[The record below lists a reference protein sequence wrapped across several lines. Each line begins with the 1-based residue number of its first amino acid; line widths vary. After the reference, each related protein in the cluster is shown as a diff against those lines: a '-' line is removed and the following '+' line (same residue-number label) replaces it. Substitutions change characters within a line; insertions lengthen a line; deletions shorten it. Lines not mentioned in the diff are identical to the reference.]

1 MSRLI
6 SWLTSASPLW
16 ILLCSGL
23 ALVEPG
29 WFTWFKGQYTVW
41 GLGVIMLGMGLTLTF
56 EDFKGVIA
64 MPRAGIIG
72 VCCQFVIMPLLG
84 WGLGLALHGISVW
97 LLGAGGNLRERMVQT
112 ERERLQREQDRR
124 NGS

>member
-1 MSRLI
+1 MPQNQTMSPDEIDRL
-6 SWLTSASPLW
+6 AR
-16 ILLCSGL
+16 
-23 ALVEPG
+23 
-29 WFTWFKGQYTVW
+29 K
-41 GLGVIMLGMGLTLTF
+41 
-56 EDFKGVIA
+56 
-64 MPRAGIIG
+64 RAGGKLGWYVHAMVYVVVNLFIFSISQYG
-72 VCCQFVIMPLLG
+72 FGQRPWSIMPLLG